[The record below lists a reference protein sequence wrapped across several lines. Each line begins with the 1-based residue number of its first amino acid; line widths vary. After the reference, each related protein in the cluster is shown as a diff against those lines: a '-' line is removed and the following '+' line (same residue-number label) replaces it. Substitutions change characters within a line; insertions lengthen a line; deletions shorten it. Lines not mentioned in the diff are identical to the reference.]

1 MGLCFIS
8 HPVGGIG
15 QSGQR
20 RDAILVGQQESAES
34 LGLLSRL
41 NIGTANRAIFLHKIG
56 KSGVNRKSGIIRKI
70 AQERMPFGRTYSE
83 MSNSALDSTMPDE
96 FRLIP
101 TEELVD
107 SPLILR
113 EVKEGG
119 VEYLEMRDSLAAR
132 GFLNSICVRPS
143 PRVPGKFEVVD
154 GRYRWTA
161 AKEIGLPAIP
171 CIVKFGLSDTDV
183 LAMQIAAN
191 AVRPTT
197 TKSEFALQIRRV
209 LQSDVGMTMAAMAR
223 TLHKSPTWISWMLQL
238 TALPIAIQRSV
249 DRGEMALEA
258 AYHLSKLPTQLR
270 SQFVD
275 EARILS
281 LPEFKAAV
289 LGALSQYRIAIKQG
303 RLERFYEGFTPR
315 PWLRTFREIREEHE
329 NLKVGPMRI
338 VITNCKTALE
348 GWRLAFEWI
357 LHLDPDSLERT
368 KRRYLR
374 KLKPAILRRQENN
387 HDVRPV
393 TDDVE
398 VT

>member
-1 MGLCFIS
+1 MPFLLGSKKAPNRLGYCW
-8 HPVGGIG
+8 HLGI
-15 QSGQR
+15 
-20 RDAILVGQQESAES
+20 ILGPES
-34 LGLLSRL
+34 SRL
-41 NIGTANRAIFLHKIG
+41 IIGIPKPLLFLREIV
-56 KSGVNRKSGIIRKI
+56 SNSIIERIEKVGKI
-70 AQERMPFGRTYSE
+70 AQERRPFGYPYSE
-83 MSNSALDSTMPDE
+83 MSNSALDLTMPDE

-119 VEYLEMRDSLAAR
+119 VEYLEMRDSLATR

-143 PRVPGKFEVVD
+143 PRMPGKFEVVD

-161 AKEIGLPAIP
+161 AKEIGLLAVP
-171 CIVKFGLSDTDV
+171 CIIKFGLSDTDV

-209 LQSDVGMTMAAMAR
+209 LKSDAGMTMAAMVR

-238 TALPIAIQRSV
+238 TTLPVAIQHSV
-249 DRGEMALEA
+249 DRGEMTLEA
-258 AYHLSKLPTQLR
+258 AYYLNKLPTQLR
-270 SQFVD
+270 DQFVD
-275 EARILS
+275 EARVLS
-281 LPEFKAAV
+281 LPEFKAMV
-289 LGALSQYRIAIKQG
+289 LGALSQYRIAVKQG
-303 RLERFYEGFTPR
+303 RLERFYEGFSPR

-329 NLKVGPMRI
+329 NPKAGPMRI

-374 KLKPAILRRQENN
+374 KLKPAILRKQENS
-387 HDVRPV
+387 HDVKSV
-393 TDDVE
+393 TDDTE